1 MKHITIQLL
10 NVLLAVA
17 LGCLMSISVASA
29 APPEVANVA
38 KDPRDVPAPRRGG
51 RKTVTVDLVASEVIT
66 EIEPGEKAWV
76 WTFNGTI
83 PGPMIRA
90 KVGDTVVINLTNE
103 MRSEEPHNIDLHA
116 VMGPGGG
123 ASVTNVAPGETA
135 TLRFKA
141 LKPGAFIYH
150 CAAEGMAWEHISYG
164 MTGLIMIEP
173 KGGLKK
179 VDHEFYVGQQ
189 DWYHDV
195 LSDGAHGVPTDV
207 YVLDEDKALDELP
220 SLYTFNGHKNALT
233 DPALFGDAMHSQQGD
248 TVRYFFVNGG
258 PNKLSSWHIIGT
270 IFDKVYRSDPKDFV
284 RAEETVA
291 VPPGSAAVFELTTPV
306 PGQYLLVDHALWRAP
321 KGAAGFLTV
330 DQTGNWPHRIYS
342 PKPQP

>member
-1 MKHITIQLL
+1 
-10 NVLLAVA
+10 
-17 LGCLMSISVASA
+17 MSNLWV
-29 APPEVANVA
+29 
-38 KDPRDVPAPRRGG
+38 KDNPFSLDTLKDVPRVVERG
-51 RKTVTVDLVASEVIT
+51 DY
-66 EIEPGEKAWV
+66 
-76 WTFNGTI
+76 
-83 PGPMIRA
+83 
-90 KVGDTVVINLTNE
+90 
-103 MRSEEPHNIDLHA
+103 
-116 VMGPGGG
+116 
-123 ASVTNVAPGETA
+123 A
-135 TLRFKA
+135 TSCDHKSGYQHVQLSPESQAYFGVQWA
-141 LKPGAFIYH
+141 GWFFVFQTLPFGFKPGAFIYH